1 MLVLMFRR
9 YRSKWAQHTAVYAM
23 SGVASSNVI
32 QNIAV
37 KAIKALKKKGAIVNN
52 IFCDGHHPYKGVQRL
67 FGVSGEMEHV
77 THFIKHP
84 TDSNLLQFLMS
95 PTL

>member
-1 MLVLMFRR
+1 MLVLMFRC
-9 YRSKWAQHTAVYAM
+9 YRSKWAQHIAVYAI
-23 SGVASSNVI
+23 SGAASAIVI

-37 KAIKALKKKGAIVNN
+37 KAIKALKKKGAIVTN
-52 IFCDGHHPYKGVQRL
+52 IFCDGHHTYKGVQRL